1 MATVKCCRG
10 IKACVVL
17 HNILMH
23 RDPWTEN
30 DEMVVEADDEQDDE
44 NLELGNAITAEAKR
58 TALCEIILAMK

>member
-1 MATVKCCRG
+1 
-10 IKACVVL
+10 
-17 HNILMH
+17 MH